1 MKRIPIGMLLKSRA
15 AAWILVPGGWGRE
28 RGGGRMRE
36 RDEREREQRRKL
48 EREREGEGGRERD
61 VKLRKP
67 ATAKLCARFLRA
79 LRART
84 G

>member
-1 MKRIPIGMLLKSRA
+1 
-15 AAWILVPGGWGRE
+15 
-28 RGGGRMRE
+28 MRE

>member
-1 MKRIPIGMLLKSRA
+1 
-15 AAWILVPGGWGRE
+15 
-28 RGGGRMRE
+28 MRE

-67 ATAKLCARFLRA
+67 ATGKLCASRFLRA